1 MKERKK
7 HCEVCSKD
15 FSTMFRVQYKNPKK
29 WVFVCKDCLLFV
41 KKDNPAYSYGGTWK
55 K

>member
-7 HCEVCSKD
+7 HCEVCSKY
-15 FSTMFRVQYKNPKK
+15 FSKMFRVQYKNTKK
-29 WVFVCKDCLLFV
+29 WVFVCKDSLLTV